1 MRLKDYA
8 KTLYEVNQDN
18 KCYCIIS
25 DSVIDQKLQIH
36 QIDFDQWEYNRRTGQ
51 VEGIDCLDEENTK
64 KFCEH
69 FRITTSPNLVRIIK
83 REFGTDGIYFFL
95 SNFREFCDDHHI
107 KYSHEAWY

>member
-25 DSVIDQKLQIH
+25 ASVIDQKLQIH
-36 QIDFDQWEYNRRTGQ
+36 QIDFEQWEYNRRTGQ
-51 VEGIDCLDEENTK
+51 VESIDCLDEENTK

-69 FRITTSPNLVRIIK
+69 YRILHRPILSESLSENLEPMASIFSYPTSESSVMTI
-83 REFGTDGIYFFL
+83 T
-95 SNFREFCDDHHI
+95 
-107 KYSHEAWY
+107 